1 MILYVDI
8 YMSCIELVHIRI
20 LDRRPKDHSNP
31 GWINADVATIVPV
44 LKGIAESVKATF
56 ESTCMQC
63 SSMLALRSDKQT
75 GQGVL
80 YPHPFMKPRMRR
92 NNVLDWKDETML
104 RLRSLLSILIIILRN
119 D

>member
-1 MILYVDI
+1 M
-8 YMSCIELVHIRI
+8 

-75 GQGVL
+75 RQGVL
-80 YPHPFMKPRMRR
+80 YPHPFMNPMMRR
-92 NNVLDWKDETML
+92 NNVLNWKNETML
-104 RLRSLLSILIIILRN
+104 LLRPLTLRIDYYFTERLGHG
-119 D
+119 